1 MTHPLASV
9 VSALRSD
16 QQQLRAIAQNVG
28 GLGQAGFKR
37 ILDATA
43 VEQGAAAVDLR
54 DGPLV
59 ATGGVLDL
67 ALENNGFFAL
77 AEADGSEVL
86 TRAGRFRLDPE
97 GYVVDPTGRRL
108 LTEEGAL
115 RLGSGQVEIDHQGRL
130 RQNGAELGQLAI
142 RWPLSTLERIDGDP
156 VNFRSATSE
165 PAEGYRV
172 HQRHIESANV
182 DGATEM
188 VRMIELSRHVES
200 VQRALSIYDRALD
213 SGINRLGDA

>member
-1 MTHPLASV
+1 MTHPLAPV

-28 GLGQAGFKR
+28 GIGQPGFKR
-37 ILDATA
+37 ILDAAPDAT
-43 VEQGAAAVDLR
+43 VPAVDLR

-59 ATGGVLDL
+59 ATGGALDL
-67 ALENNGFFAL
+67 ALENSGFFVL

-86 TRAGRFRLDPE
+86 TRAGRFRLDAD
-97 GYVVDPTGRRL
+97 GHVVDPAGRRL
-108 LTEEGAL
+108 LTESGAL
-115 RLGSGQVEIDHQGRL
+115 RLAHAQVEIDRAGRL
-130 RQNGAELGQLAI
+130 RQNGADLGQLAI
-142 RWPLSTLERIDGDP
+142 RNPLSALQRIDGDP
-156 VNFRSATSE
+156 VNFRAAATE
-165 PAEGYRV
+165 PAESYRV

-182 DGATEM
+182 DAATEM